1 MNWLRN
7 FVRPKIRAFVR
18 KKDMPENLWETC
30 PECGQMLFRRE
41 LEANLRVCQECG
53 FHMRL
58 GPEMR
63 LKMLFDQ
70 GAYKKIEL
78 PEAPADPL
86 KFRDRRRYLDRLKD
100 ARSKTGAKD
109 AVVVAHGRIGGVN
122 TVVAAFNFDFLG
134 GSMGAA
140 VGEAILTAARLAVLQ
155 EAPLVI
161 VPASGGARMQE
172 GAVSLMQMARTTV
185 AVKEV
190 KEAGLP
196 YVVVLTN
203 PTTGGV
209 TASFAMLGDVTIAE
223 PGAVIGFAGV
233 RVIEVTIRE
242 SLPEEFQRSEYL
254 LKHGMIDMV
263 VPRSKLRDT
272 LARILGILSN
282 RGPAADIVPIAWT
295 EVQPSPD

>member
-172 GAVSLMQMARTTV
+172 GAISLMQMARTTV

>member
-7 FVRPKIRAFVR
+7 FVRPKIQAFVR

-172 GAVSLMQMARTTV
+172 GAISLMQMARTTV

-209 TASFAMLGDVTIAE
+209 TASFAMLGDVTLAE

>member
-172 GAVSLMQMARTTV
+172 GAISLMQMARTTV

-263 VPRSKLRDT
+263 VPRSKLRDA